1 MSLCCGGEGR
11 KKRGSNER
19 GLPRGKKAA
28 ILIYLVN
35 PWMFKQCAWKMNTAY
50 VPSAFYRRL
59 VCQEGDGTCDYL
71 SSQADDVCNAF
82 LHFKHH
88 DTLSPSPTGTLV
100 RIIPIDDSQSVD
112 SLNQDDDIEESVHL
126 HPLLIKVLIALGR
139 DKVETD
145 VYHDNSAHN
154 DRHQV
159 LISSWDERG
168 DDAGTLGWLE
178 LINPIM
184 NSNRNGSLI
193 PIAIH
198 LTYICST
205 TSRGRDCFRNK
216 QNNDIMNA
224 GTGKNEFLMKLL
236 AGQVVTEGSV
246 IGIDIGEKF
255 DDDDD
260 YYYNNELLHRE
271 DMVFFMVNKI
281 VTTDG
286 SIINAKY
293 LYLEP
298 GQQFDVLLNADCS
311 NVAIDNPQPKTQ
323 WNNCKCPGYESILDE
338 LLTLTKISNPNGS
351 PTAVILSGCSGVG
364 KSRMVWFTLLY
375 HLT

>member
-1 MSLCCGGEGR
+1 
-11 KKRGSNER
+11 
-19 GLPRGKKAA
+19 
-28 ILIYLVN
+28 
-35 PWMFKQCAWKMNTAY
+35 MNTAY

-59 VCQEGDGTCDYL
+59 VCQEGDGTGDYL
-71 SSQADDVCNAF
+71 SSQADDVYNAF
-82 LHFKHH
+82 LHFEHH
-88 DTLSPSPTGTLV
+88 DTSSPSTTGTLV

-112 SLNQDDDIEESVHL
+112 SLNQDDDIVESVHL

-139 DKVETD
+139 DKEVETD
-145 VYHDNSAHN
+145 VYHDDDDNSAPN
-154 DRHQV
+154 DSHQV
-159 LISSWDERG
+159 LISSWDDDGRG

-193 PIAIH
+193 PMAIH

-224 GTGKNEFLMKLL
+224 GTGNEFLMNLL

-255 DDDDD
+255 DDDDG
-260 YYYNNELLHRE
+260 YYYNNELHRE

-311 NVAIDNPQPKTQ
+311 NATIDNPQPKTQ

-364 KSRMVWFTLLY
+364 KSRMVCFLY
-375 HLT
+375 VAISFHLIR